1 MIAANVLRP
10 FVAAAAVSVALTL
23 AACATE
29 KAPPKVQPLSFD
41 NLPEIRL
48 DVAEL
53 QIIPAY
59 AATKRRPQVDHLF
72 HTPPQDALRNWARA
86 KIRAAGNARR
96 AMVVVRQA
104 SVIEVPLR
112 TKKGVRG
119 ALTKEPSERYEAV
132 IEVELEIRDDT
143 GKRVGWMTTRVSR
156 QRSVQEGI
164 SEPERMVF
172 WQKLTGELV
181 TDLARAFDRRVTEHL
196 SKFRK

>member
-1 MIAANVLRP
+1 MFAMKVMRP
-10 FVAAAAVSVALTL
+10 FVVAAAALAL
-23 AACATE
+23 AACASE
-29 KAPPKVQPLSFD
+29 KPPPKVVPLSFG

-59 AATKRRPQVDHLF
+59 APSKRRPQVEHLF
-72 HTPPQDALRNWARA
+72 HTTPQDALRNWAGA
-86 KIRAAGNARR
+86 KIKAAGRTNR

-112 TKKGVRG
+112 VKKGIRG

-132 IEVELEIRDDT
+132 LEVELEIRDDA
-143 GKRVGWMTTRVSR
+143 GRRIGWMTTRVSR
-156 QRSVQEGI
+156 DRSVQEGI

-172 WQKLTGELV
+172 WQKFTGELV
-181 TDLARAFDRRVTEHL
+181 TDLARAFDRRVSEHL
-196 SKFRK
+196 AKFRK

>member
-1 MIAANVLRP
+1 MIAAKIMRP
-10 FVAAAAVSVALTL
+10 LVVAAAATVALTL

-29 KAPPKVQPLSFD
+29 KPPPKVEPLSFG

-59 AATKRRPQVDHLF
+59 AATKRRPQVEHLF
-72 HTPPQDALRNWARA
+72 HTLPQDALQNWARA
-86 KIRAAGNARR
+86 KVMAAGRTNR

-104 SVIEVPLR
+104 SVIEVPLK

-132 IEVELEIRDDT
+132 VEVELEIRDDT
-143 GKRVGWMTTRVSR
+143 GRRIGWMTTRVSR
-156 QRSVQEGI
+156 ERSVQEGI
-164 SEPERMVF
+164 TEPERMVF

-181 TDLARAFDRRVTEHL
+181 TDLARAFDQRVTEHL
-196 SKFRK
+196 AKFRR

>member
-10 FVAAAAVSVALTL
+10 FVVAAAAGVALTL

-29 KAPPKVQPLSFD
+29 KPPPKVQPLSFD

-86 KIRAAGNARR
+86 KIKAAGNARR

-119 ALTKEPSERYEAV
+119 ALTNEPSERYEAV

-181 TDLARAFDRRVTEHL
+181 ADLARAFDRRVSEHL
-196 SKFRK
+196 SKYRK